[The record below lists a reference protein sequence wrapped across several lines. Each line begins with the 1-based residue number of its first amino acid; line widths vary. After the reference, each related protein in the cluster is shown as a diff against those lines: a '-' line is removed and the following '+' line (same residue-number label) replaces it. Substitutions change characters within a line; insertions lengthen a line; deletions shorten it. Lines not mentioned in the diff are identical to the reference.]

1 MFVINFADSGFLEDL
16 IYFMLYGFHFLYCKI
31 ISPKNPE
38 CGLHNIVKMLPNLKR
53 TPKNRI
59 FQYFGVRSPKFQR
72 QASHQLENCN
82 SSHYPLNL
90 FQHLKYFIQTIY
102 FIFRLYLCHI
112 LASFRIIPASMN
124 FLP

>member
-1 MFVINFADSGFLEDL
+1 MDFIFYTD
-16 IYFMLYGFHFLYCKI
+16 KI
-31 ISPKNPE
+31 ISPKNLE
-38 CGLHNIVKMLPNLKR
+38 CGLHNIVKMLPNLKRTPKNRIFQYFGLR

-90 FQHLKYFIQTIY
+90 LQHIKYFIQTIY

-112 LASFRIIPASMN
+112 LASFRIVPASMN
-124 FLP
+124 SCINST